1 MPHSERETVKP
12 NFLSEMREAIRK
24 SSRSYDP
31 IALEILTYI
40 IHYEPVSLY
49 RITRM
54 LPYGI
59 SSIYKKAK
67 RLSKDGLIKSI
78 KVERPE
84 DRRSKSVY
92 KATVKGIF
100 TCWAYGCLKNNELT
114 SRLMYRWGVDE
125 SEMKWMNSIL
135 YSLPKIMN
143 PNDVTLLENPMIM
156 IMAAMIFS
164 ENNDGNKTLQK
175 DMAKYIIGK
184 IGLKAAE
191 LNGDDMIIGGKKY
204 FVGLNFSE
212 KLANIYMCAG
222 CYKFCSNLTVPLD
235 ELKCGFLCK
244 AIEKFKS

>member
-1 MPHSERETVKP
+1 METVKP

-40 IHYEPVSLY
+40 IYYEPVSLY

-67 RLSKDGLIKSI
+67 RLSKDGLIKLI
-78 KVERPE
+78 EVERPE
-84 DRRSKSVY
+84 DRRSKSAC

-100 TCWAYGCLKNNELT
+100 TCWAYGYLKDNELT
-114 SRLMYRWGVDE
+114 SKLMHRWGVNE
-125 SEMKWMNSIL
+125 SEMKWMNMIL

-143 PNDVTLLENPMIM
+143 PNDVTLLENPLIM
-156 IMAAMIFS
+156 IMAAIIFS
-164 ENNDGNKTLQK
+164 ENNNENKTLQK

-184 IGLKAAE
+184 IGPKAAE
-191 LNGDDMIIGGKKY
+191 LNGDD
-204 FVGLNFSE
+204 N
-212 KLANIYMCAG
+212 NRR
-222 CYKFCSNLTVPLD
+222 
-235 ELKCGFLCK
+235 
-244 AIEKFKS
+244 

>member
-1 MPHSERETVKP
+1 METVKP

-40 IHYEPVSLY
+40 IYYEPVSLY

-67 RLSKDGLIKSI
+67 RLSKDGLIKLI
-78 KVERPE
+78 EVERPE
-84 DRRSKSVY
+84 DRRSKSAC

-100 TCWAYGCLKNNELT
+100 TCWAYGYLKDNELT
-114 SRLMYRWGVDE
+114 SKLMHRWGVNE
-125 SEMKWMNSIL
+125 SEMKWMNMIL

-143 PNDVTLLENPMIM
+143 PNDVTLLENPLIM
-156 IMAAMIFS
+156 IMAAIIFS
-164 ENNDGNKTLQK
+164 EDNNENKTLQK

-184 IGLKAAE
+184 IGPKAAE
-191 LNGDDMIIGGKKY
+191 LNGDD
-204 FVGLNFSE
+204 N
-212 KLANIYMCAG
+212 NRR
-222 CYKFCSNLTVPLD
+222 
-235 ELKCGFLCK
+235 
-244 AIEKFKS
+244 

>member
-1 MPHSERETVKP
+1 MLHSERETVKP

-67 RLSKDGLIKSI
+67 RLSKDGLIKSFE
-78 KVERPE
+78 VEKPE

-114 SRLMYRWGVDE
+114 TRLMYRWGVDE
-125 SEMKWMNSIL
+125 SEMKWINTIL
-135 YSLPKIMN
+135 YSLPKIIS
-143 PNDVTLLENPMIM
+143 PNDVTLFENPMIM

-184 IGLKAAE
+184 IGPKAAE

-212 KLANIYMCAG
+212 KSAHIYTCVG
-222 CYKFCSNLTVPLD
+222 CNKCCSMLTVPLD
-235 ELKCGFLCK
+235 ELKCEYLCK